1 MQARKQEEIKEVLRF
16 TGMCPFQIVALN
28 PSLEELK
35 AIGVNYLINEPTYIT
50 DKDGIMGIRL
60 DFWIKN
66 SVGKDYVALDGSI
79 QNSGPCF
86 NHRSRLRW
94 PHNLCLCR
102 RTL

>member
-94 PHNLCLCR
+94 PPISYGCG
-102 RTL
+102 